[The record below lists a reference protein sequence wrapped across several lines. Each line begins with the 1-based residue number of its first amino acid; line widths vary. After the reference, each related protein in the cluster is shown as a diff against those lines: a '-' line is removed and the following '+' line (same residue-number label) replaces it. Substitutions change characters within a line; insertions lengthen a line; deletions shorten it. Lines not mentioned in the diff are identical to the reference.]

1 MRILL
6 SILAVLAFLFL
17 IYLAI
22 GFFSK
27 PGFSGQYSDT
37 LKASPDEIFRILNDV
52 ESLPKRRKEVDRV
65 EMLDPTEQGLRRW
78 KEITDM
84 GGYALFEVQEEKKD
98 SLLVVR
104 MLESSFGISG
114 TWRYELKRSGNG
126 TLVQI
131 SEESHCD
138 RLLVRSIL
146 VLAGRN
152 ATLKQEVRNLKKVL
166 KKKAKSAS

>member
-1 MRILL
+1 
-6 SILAVLAFLFL
+6 
-17 IYLAI
+17 
-22 GFFSK
+22 
-27 PGFSGQYSDT
+27 
-37 LKASPDEIFRILNDV
+37 
-52 ESLPKRRKEVDRV
+52 
-65 EMLDPTEQGLRRW
+65 
-78 KEITDM
+78 M